1 MWEIMLLVLMVLTR
15 TRTEEDSAGTANQ
28 LVTQRSARRR
38 KGNHTRATIATDS
51 IVEEHADPSAD
62 QHVEQPV
69 DEPIVD
75 PPKRRG
81 RGPNL
86 NRSATSDLPKGSK
99 LSLQMHDATKGFI
112 GASATKFAT
121 ECGIVIRSCC
131 PMNFHKWDLVPKEVK
146 DVMYEKLQGKFHL
159 LRENKVFME
168 YVNTRLHLQWKRT
181 RGSLSAHWKANG
193 GRTNPQV
200 ARSKMK
206 SDCRNEEDWNHL
218 CDYWELEST
227 QKYNE
232 QMEANRAKQVITCR
246 GGSRSIANHV
256 FHMTN
261 QENEMPP
268 SPLQVYH
275 KLHFNPSKSGWQNDD
290 ARIEYESIVQQKNE
304 AINKLISQNVEV
316 TSAME
321 HEIEKQAIKSVCAK
335 VKTTKSA
342 WEVGV
347 GPVLR
352 KKDNWMTSSGSEE
365 SQPASSETKNLKDHV
380 VELEEKLKKNTEE
393 LDQNKEKLRQSDE
406 KYERLE
412 RYISTKFGDFQSSI
426 STPLGTEASGSGAQ
440 LNEFGNDDQV

>member
-1 MWEIMLLVLMVLTR
+1 MWEIMLLVLMVMTR
-15 TRTEEDSAGTANQ
+15 TRTEEDSVGPANQ
-28 LVTQRSARRR
+28 M
-38 KGNHTRATIATDS
+38 
-51 IVEEHADPSAD
+51 
-62 QHVEQPV
+62 HVEQPV
-69 DEPIVD
+69 DESIVD

-86 NRSATSDLPKGSK
+86 NLSATRDLPKGSK
-99 LSLQMHDATKGFI
+99 LSLQMDDATKGFI

-131 PMNFHKWDLVPKEVK
+131 PMKFHKWDLVPKEVK
-146 DVMYEKLQGKFHL
+146 DVMYEKLQVKFHL

-181 RGSLSAHWKANG
+181 RGTLSAHWKGNG
-193 GRTNPQV
+193 GRTNPQL

-227 QKYNE
+227 RKYNE

-261 QENEMPP
+261 QEDEMPP
-268 SPLQVYH
+268 SPLEVYH
-275 KLHFNPSKSGWQNDD
+275 KLHFKPSKSGWQNDD

-304 AINKLISQNVEV
+304 AMNKLISEDVEI

-321 HEIEKQAIKSVCAK
+321 HEIEKEAIKSVYAK
-335 VKTTKSA
+335 TKTTKSA

-352 KKDNWMTSSGSEE
+352 KKDNWMTSSGAEQ
-365 SQPASSETKNLKDHV
+365 SQPASSETENLKDQV
-380 VELEEKLKKNTEE
+380 VQLQEELKKNKEE

-406 KYERLE
+406 RYERFS
-412 RYISTKFGDFQSSI
+412 RYMSTKFADFQSSI
-426 STPLGTEASGSGAQ
+426 SAPLGSEASGSDAQ
-440 LNEFGNDDQV
+440 LNEFSDDDQV